1 VNAAAVNRRQHQPQH
16 PPAETPAAPSTTPA
30 RRRRRAHRRTP
41 NPLPRP
47 PIPSSRRRK
56 IRSRNHNQARRWEEL
71 RRQPTTPNQHLQAS
85 ATAVTED
92 TAILRNT
99 RPRPKTLLDVTH
111 DAGLSRRKLL
121 GGEDQLRAHCP
132 TLCLRG
138 PPAAHR
144 PRLNHFPIPVRVKAS
159 SSQIA
164 HDEPVAYGLW
174 CANGLSVVL
183 RSGGRGTGAR
193 LGLIRAF
200 ASPFAGRRWL
210 FQLQGAIDCSDVRRK
225 IAG

>member
-1 VNAAAVNRRQHQPQH
+1 MG
-16 PPAETPAAPSTTPA
+16 
-30 RRRRRAHRRTP
+30 RTP
-41 NPLPRP
+41 SPTDHPE
-47 PIPSSRRRK
+47 SAST
-56 IRSRNHNQARRWEEL
+56 SL
-71 RRQPTTPNQHLQAS
+71 RHFGDG
-85 ATAVTED
+85 D

-99 RPRPKTLLDVTH
+99 RPRPKTLLDVTQ
-111 DAGLSRRKLL
+111 RRRPQPSQTTRWR
-121 GGEDQLRAHCP
+121 GPTASSHCP

-210 FQLQGAIDCSDVRRK
+210 FQLQGATDCSDVRRK

>member
-1 VNAAAVNRRQHQPQH
+1 MGRTPSPTDH
-16 PPAETPAAPSTTPA
+16 PESASTSLRHFGDGRYRDTKEYSPKAQDPSGRDA
-30 RRRRRAHRRTP
+30 RRRP
-41 NPLPRP
+41 Q
-47 PIPSSRRRK
+47 PS
-56 IRSRNHNQARRWEEL
+56 QTTRW
-71 RRQPTTPNQHLQAS
+71 RGPTAS
-85 ATAVTED
+85 SD
-92 TAILRNT
+92 
-99 RPRPKTLLDVTH
+99 
-111 DAGLSRRKLL
+111 
-121 GGEDQLRAHCP
+121 CP